1 MTRFSKILK
10 VAVAVVAVVGVGVFF
25 GWLGT
30 RGSQNASKMQQAQQT
45 ETPDNTLP
53 SRQVPQDVT
62 PRVLNPHARMM
73 PSNPPPVEA
82 STTPEPAD
90 ANLITNW
97 EDKLEAILTAEG
109 DDADKAK
116 QLLAMFPHLPE
127 DGQVE
132 VAQHLSNLTSDK
144 DYAPLGSYLTN
155 SSTSEEVKDV
165 LMADVLN
172 RPNSLKLPLL
182 LDVARDPQNP
192 KASEA
197 KDILELFLEE
207 DYGTD
212 WPTWQSKMQQ
222 WLADNP
228 D

>member
-1 MTRFSKILK
+1 M
-10 VAVAVVAVVGVGVFF
+10 V
-25 GWLGT
+25 
-30 RGSQNASKMQQAQQT
+30 
-45 ETPDNTLP
+45 
-53 SRQVPQDVT
+53 
-62 PRVLNPHARMM
+62 
-73 PSNPPPVEA
+73 PSNPPPVEPVI
-82 STTPEPAD
+82 TTAQ
-90 ANLITNW
+90 ATTGLITNW
-97 EDKLEAILTAEG
+97 EDKLEEILTADGE
-109 DDADKAK
+109 DSDKAK

-127 DGQVE
+127 EGQVE
-132 VAQHLSNLTSDK
+132 VAQHLSNLTADK

-165 LMADVLN
+165 LMADLLN

-182 LDVARDPQNP
+182 LDVARDPTSP